1 MTPENNTYEI
11 PGWAFEFHGH
21 KCPFMPLGYRAGKY
35 AMRLLGIDKERNHQT
50 HAFSE
55 MGPDN
60 SNGCL
65 NDGIQASTGCT
76 FGKGLISMISLGKP
90 ALILYRQGAGAVRVH
105 VKNSFLDSLLER
117 GADFFALRRQGTEP
131 GDIPPEV
138 IDPLLND
145 WFNRLPDEQIFEY
158 IFIEDFTYSPAKKS
172 WIGGKCSKCEEY
184 TYESDLT
191 ESGNDILCPRD
202 LKGIPLNR
210 LPSLEK

>member
-1 MTPENNTYEI
+1 MSENNVSETPE
-11 PGWAFEFHGH
+11 WAFEFHGH
-21 KCPFMPLGYRAGKY
+21 RCPFMPLGYRAGKY
-35 AMRLLGIDKERNHQT
+35 AMKLLGIGKERNHQT
-50 HAFSE
+50 YAFSE

-76 FGKGLISMISLGKP
+76 FGKGLIRMLGLGKL
-90 ALILYRQGAGAVRVH
+90 ALILYRNGAGAVRVH
-105 VKNSFLDSLLER
+105 VKNSFLDSLMDK
-117 GADFFALRRQGTEP
+117 GAEFFSLRKQGTEP

-145 WFNRLPDEQIFEY
+145 WFNRLPDEEIFEY
-158 IFIEDFTYSPAKKS
+158 TFIEDFSYSPTKKS
-172 WIGGKCSKCEEY
+172 WIGRKCSKCGEY

-191 ESGNDILCPRD
+191 ESGSEILCPRD

-210 LPSLEK
+210 LTSLEK